1 MNSYRNSRGWLYR
14 VRLGLG
20 GKWRAQ
26 VLRPGKTRW
35 ESAPFLRW
43 RTNQKDA
50 EQDLLLYAA
59 RHCMTVVN
67 ANRLCLSEHQ
77 LMEDEE

>member
-14 VRLGLG
+14 VQPGLG

-35 ESAPFLRW
+35 ESAPFLPW
-43 RTNQKDA
+43 QTYQKDA
-50 EQDLLLYAA
+50 EQDLLLYAV
-59 RHCMTVVN
+59 RHCLTLVKKEMKT
-67 ANRLCLSEHQ
+67 
-77 LMEDEE
+77 D